1 MKTLTVLSVC
11 ALLSVCMSM
20 GVYTEA
26 DAAGHSLADLVA
38 SPTAAPESP
47 SSSSSASDSDSSSSE
62 SDSVSDSTSSSSSS
76 ESDSASDSTSDS
88 SSSESNSASAEGTP
102 ANHVLLK
109 RDVAARLL
117 RRRRAG
123 ANAADLSPQ
132 QLESLKEVCEV
143 NLGCEH
149 MAETAGIIAAYTAYY
164 GPIPY

>member
-26 DAAGHSLADLVA
+26 DAAVDSPADLVA

-47 SSSSSASDSDSSSSE
+47 SSASDSDSTSSSSE
-62 SDSVSDSTSSSSSS
+62 SDSTSDSTSSSS

>member
-20 GVYTEA
+20 NLSFGLDV
-26 DAAGHSLADLVA
+26 
-38 SPTAAPESP
+38 
-47 SSSSSASDSDSSSSE
+47 DSKRFS
-62 SDSVSDSTSSSSSS
+62 
-76 ESDSASDSTSDS
+76 
-88 SSSESNSASAEGTP
+88 GTP

-132 QLESLKEVCEV
+132 QLESLREVCEV

-149 MAETAGIIAAYTAYY
+149 MAESAGIIAAYTAYY